1 MEQEYCIRQAVLEDR
16 DRIAD
21 FFSREWKKSQTIND
35 SRLFA
40 YYYVYDNELNFVVAV
55 RKDEIVGA
63 CGFIEASGRD
73 VWISNLLVKKGES
86 PTLVLQIIKF
96 FEDKGLNFCGVGI
109 ERNTQGFYKILGYEI
124 GELRHYYK
132 LFDREEY
139 KVATITEKQIYTNMS
154 DQYRVISIDSEQ
166 MLFDR
171 IDESVFSRHRPRKSY
186 EYVMKRYFYFPYRHY
201 QYKLWAIEISAGK
214 VSTLFVTREQEVST
228 QDGIRKVLRIV
239 DIIGSE
245 TELLGIGRFFEEQ
258 GRINGYEYI
267 DCWCYGID
275 ENIMK
280 ELGFIHNKANIIPD
294 RLEPLEKNNEEI
306 VFFNGNYPDFRAFRA
321 DGDRDRPNIWYHES
335 LNEVA
340 E

>member
-124 GELRHYYK
+124 
-132 LFDREEY
+132 
-139 KVATITEKQIYTNMS
+139 
-154 DQYRVISIDSEQ
+154 
-166 MLFDR
+166 
-171 IDESVFSRHRPRKSY
+171 
-186 EYVMKRYFYFPYRHY
+186 
-201 QYKLWAIEISAGK
+201 
-214 VSTLFVTREQEVST
+214 
-228 QDGIRKVLRIV
+228 
-239 DIIGSE
+239 
-245 TELLGIGRFFEEQ
+245 
-258 GRINGYEYI
+258 
-267 DCWCYGID
+267 
-275 ENIMK
+275 
-280 ELGFIHNKANIIPD
+280 
-294 RLEPLEKNNEEI
+294 
-306 VFFNGNYPDFRAFRA
+306 
-321 DGDRDRPNIWYHES
+321 
-335 LNEVA
+335 
-340 E
+340 